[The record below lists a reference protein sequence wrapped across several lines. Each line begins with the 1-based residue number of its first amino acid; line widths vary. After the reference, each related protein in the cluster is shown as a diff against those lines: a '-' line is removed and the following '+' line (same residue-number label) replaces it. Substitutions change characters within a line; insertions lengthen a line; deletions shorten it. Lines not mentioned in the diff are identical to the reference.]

1 MSNANWKNNQLQFAR
16 LLSEI
21 QASKLTSEQY
31 KDLSESMDLS
41 FDEIDKL
48 LQRATDAFEHL
59 TNIETHK
66 ELVKQE
72 ECAHLWDNAQG
83 QSYCIRC
90 EKTR

>member
-1 MSNANWKNNQLQFAR
+1 VSDANWKNDQLQFAR

-41 FDEIDKL
+41 FDEIDEL

-59 TNIETHK
+59 TNIEK
-66 ELVKQE
+66 AWE
-72 ECAHLWDNAQG
+72 EHPDLK
-83 QSYCIRC
+83 R
-90 EKTR
+90 